1 MGKEPW
7 LEQKDIL
14 EGTGVEGRWGLKLGV
29 RSKVIKCWKE
39 GGFGSLGVKGLR
51 SRAEFGWG

>member
-1 MGKEPW
+1 MEKEPM

-29 RSKVIKCWKE
+29 RSKV
-39 GGFGSLGVKGLR
+39 L
-51 SRAEFGWG
+51 